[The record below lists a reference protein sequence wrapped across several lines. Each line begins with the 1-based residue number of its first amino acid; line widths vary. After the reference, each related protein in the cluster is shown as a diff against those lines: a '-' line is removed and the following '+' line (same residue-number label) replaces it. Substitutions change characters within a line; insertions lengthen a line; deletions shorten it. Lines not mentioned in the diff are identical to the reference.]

1 MSETHQT
8 APPLSRSVIELL
20 AAGPSPTVRAL
31 TAASV
36 ATEFSNGS
44 LTEAESR
51 IAVKILEA
59 LAQDVAQ
66 RVREA
71 LAEQVKSCP
80 FLPRSIACTLAQ
92 DVEAVALPVIQYSS
106 VLTDSDLVSIVRR
119 GSVAKQLAVA
129 GRQSLAEAVA
139 DVLVDAGRREVICT
153 LLGNHGAELWEQ
165 FYHKVLDRYATDE
178 GIQKLLVERPILPLT
193 VTERIITLVSEEL
206 RERLI
211 HRHEIPPELA
221 DVLITL
227 GEEQAITQTV
237 ASDTRVEEI
246 ERLVN
251 RLFAKRKLSATLVL
265 RALCTGD
272 LHFFEISLAT
282 LAQIPVATA
291 RTLIYE
297 RWPSG
302 LESIYGKTTL
312 PLELFRAFQVAVGE
326 VLKSKRQE
334 SEGWSKDYTQR
345 VIDRLVGVYGEVCP
359 QDLEHVLSQLRRLVN
374 RGSDTVTETA

>member
-1 MSETHQT
+1 MSETDQT
-8 APPLSRSVIELL
+8 APPLSQSVIEQL

-36 ATEFSNGS
+36 ATEFSTGS
-44 LTEAESR
+44 LTETESR

-80 FLPRSIACTLAQ
+80 FLPHSIACTLAQ

-153 LLGNHGAELWEQ
+153 LLGNHGAELWEH
-165 FYHKVLDRYATDE
+165 FYHKVLDRYGTDE
-178 GIQKLLVERPILPLT
+178 GIQALLVERPILPLS
-193 VTERIITLVSEEL
+193 VTERVITLVSDEL

-221 DVLITL
+221 DELMVHA
-227 GEEQAITQTV
+227 EEWTVMQTV
-237 ASDTRVEEI
+237 ASERRVGEI

-251 RLFAKRKLSATLVL
+251 RLFTKQKLSATLVL

-297 RWPSG
+297 LPSG

-334 SEGWSKDYTQR
+334 SEGWIKDYTQR
-345 VIDRLVGVYGEVCP
+345 VIDRIVGVYGEVCP